1 MDQKLGTYL
10 RNCCLLLS
18 ITLALIYIA
27 YLRTNQGEHITNPG
41 VVISY
46 PKSIPKNDC
55 GSVVLTI
62 DENQAGYHK
71 LVNAVIVN
79 PRASSPAPNMN
90 IMLEATLVFPGMSVD
105 PAGGIKK
112 PWVDGSKQSTSWR
125 VCSNSVGSFDGTVWI
140 FLYAYA
146 GQETVL
152 DKLPVNACPIQM
164 KVWSLFGLSKAGRLV
179 MFVILITVLCILGFS
194 IKNNYSNKKHS

>member
-1 MDQKLGTYL
+1 MDKKLGTYL
-10 RNCCLLLS
+10 RNFCLLLS

-27 YLRTNQGEHITNPG
+27 YLRTNQGEHITSPG

-55 GSVVLTI
+55 DSVVLTI
-62 DENQAGYHK
+62 DENQAYYHE
-71 LVNAVIVN
+71 LVNAVMVN
-79 PRASSPAPNMN
+79 SRAYSPEPNMN

-146 GQETVL
+146 GQETIL
-152 DKLPVNACPIQM
+152 DKLPVNAFPVQV
-164 KVWSLFGLSKAGRLV
+164 KVWSLFGLSKVGMQV
-179 MFVILITVLCILGFS
+179 MFVILIIILYILGFS
-194 IKNNYSNKKHS
+194 IINNYPNKKHT